1 MPLGSDVHASS
12 AQEASAAHEAP
23 VSHPSPGPPGEGLPF
38 WGPAAA
44 RVVPRRHCERTEAIQ
59 GPRTHL
65 QSRLHCRRGRIGRD
79 RMRTFAPVW
88 ALSIEDSGVQYSGGR
103 RLRSS
108 HFAYSPA
115 SLTYFFSSSAYTRA
129 SLMYSLTAFLKLD
142 ITQASHVWVRFR
154 SSTHDGIE
162 GFDGLDRADGGDGSL
177 QYAAAGPDA
186 AIASAHTASA
196 KQPLRMV
203 CRRCLHHRCSLLNR
217 TLGPPPFSTV
227 NATPADSRRAPPAP

>member
-1 MPLGSDVHASS
+1 MSRRVAASPVAPPYFWGIDRPRRIASDVHASS

-38 WGPAAA
+38 WGPAATRA
-44 RVVPRRHCERTEAIQ
+44 LPAPPPSALRLSSLPTPSLLFPRRHCERSEAIQ

-65 QSRLHCRRGRIGRD
+65 QGRLHCRRGRIGRD
-79 RMRTFAPVW
+79 RMRAFAPLW
-88 ALSIEDSGVQYSGGR
+88 ALSMEADRVQYSGGR

-115 SLTYFFSSSAYTRA
+115 SLTYVFSSSAYTRA
-129 SLMYSLTAFLKLD
+129 SSMYSLTAFLKLD

-186 AIASAHTASA
+186 AMASAHTASA
-196 KQPLRMV
+196 K
-203 CRRCLHHRCSLLNR
+203 
-217 TLGPPPFSTV
+217 
-227 NATPADSRRAPPAP
+227 